1 VRRHYWGDFLA
12 RREVCMPEGS
22 EDETAWHPRCC
33 EVPMW
38 LVEVPRAGAG
48 PRCYYIFECKVC
60 DGRVME
66 PADNEAA

>member
-1 VRRHYWGDFLA
+1 
-12 RREVCMPEGS
+12 MPEGS

-38 LVEVPRAGAG
+38 LVEVQRAGAG